1 MTLVDFQV
9 YGRSDPTEINRQ
21 TRVVKQGKKVRVY
34 NYREIP
40 LEDEDLKFSLNKAVA
55 ETYKAIRPYNY
66 TRIVREGLFDKRVY
80 RYMKAGNIMVDGSK
94 YTGQFLRDTSI
105 KDGIGQI
112 IYTDG
117 SLFEGVFK
125 KNDTLKG
132 RYITTNGYVY
142 EGSMKNHK
150 MHGYGI
156 LKYKGETIHEGEF
169 EDGEQVGD
177 KFEVMSSLNST
188 ITATDSAI
196 GKVASKKSVQFNLK

>member
-1 MTLVDFQV
+1 
-9 YGRSDPTEINRQ
+9 
-21 TRVVKQGKKVRVY
+21 
-34 NYREIP
+34 
-40 LEDEDLKFSLNKAVA
+40 
-55 ETYKAIRPYNY
+55 
-66 TRIVREGLFDKRVY
+66 
-80 RYMKAGNIMVDGSK
+80 MKAGNIMVDGSK

-156 LKYKGETIHEGEF
+156 LKYKEETIHEGEF

-196 GKVASKKSVQFNLK
+196 GKVVSKKSVQFDLK